1 MNIAVLFSLLLTMP
15 ATAMEGPGVRCILVV
30 PPDEQP
36 WLDAGE
42 RLDLVLKDAQ
52 WWYSCQ
58 MEANGYGPKTFSL
71 ELNEQRKVVVHIA
84 RLTEPVPAT
93 LDSDGLRSAV
103 IQAAE
108 KVVGNPGERE
118 GTVMVLVY
126 NGYYWTD
133 RSKNQMTPMGYG
145 TNGRWS
151 HFTAW
156 HYFSINP
163 NGWNDLTPVP
173 KLPEGNPF
181 FPPLHTHVLQ
191 AFQGDGVRSVAER
204 TSVGHGVFFHEMGHS
219 LGLHH
224 PPKDAPKIVGD
235 VMAGGIWLA
244 RGNFVEAVRNEW
256 CCLSSGDA
264 AVLNK
269 NQLFQEREMGAS
281 SSGVPRSVGMRG
293 AKK

>member
-1 MNIAVLFSLLLTMP
+1 MSIAVFISLLLTVL
-15 ATAMEGPGVRCILVV
+15 AKAREAPGVRCVLVV

-36 WLDAGE
+36 WPDASK

-71 ELNEQRKVVVHIA
+71 ELNELGKVVVHIA
-84 RLTEPVPAT
+84 RLTEPVT
-93 LDSDGLRSAV
+93 ETSDSNELRSAV
-103 IQAAE
+103 IEAAE
-108 KVVGNPGERE
+108 KVVGTPGQR
-118 GTVMVLVY
+118 GRTLMVLVY

-133 RSKNQMTPMGYG
+133 RKKYQMQPMGSG
-145 TNGRWS
+145 ANGRWS
-151 HFTAW
+151 HFTGW

-163 NGWNDLTPVP
+163 NGWNDSTPVP
-173 KLPEGNPF
+173 NLSERNAF
-181 FPPLHTHVLQ
+181 FPPLHTRVLQ

-224 PPKDAPKIVGD
+224 PPKDAPRIVGN
-235 VMAGGIWLA
+235 VMAGGIWLT

-256 CCLSSGDA
+256 CCLSPSDA
-264 AVLNK
+264 AVLNE
-269 NQLFQEREMGAS
+269 NPLFQLREVGMP
-281 SSGVPRSVGMRG
+281 SSGAPRRVGMRG
-293 AKK
+293 ATK